1 MKISKRSKAF
11 AFRLRSWKSNAPQ
24 LKDTNTLERRIIE
37 TTDIIASGSDSAKR
51 YATSAAERKSEIRG
65 IAHDQW
71 KVSLLPCFFTLK
83 MVKIAIVMLISTA

>member
-37 TTDIIASGSDSAKR
+37 TTDIIASGSESAKR
-51 YATSAAERKSEIRG
+51 
-65 IAHDQW
+65 
-71 KVSLLPCFFTLK
+71 
-83 MVKIAIVMLISTA
+83 